1 VKLNI
6 KENLKKLHY
15 NKIKINKMIQNN
27 FSVQIYDQETDNKL
41 DIIYINNI
49 IDLDDNDNDFTRK
62 FEEELLDE
70 SLKDEGYNI
79 NDIYYSIL

>member
-1 VKLNI
+1 
-6 KENLKKLHY
+6 
-15 NKIKINKMIQNN
+15 MIQNN

-49 IDLDDNDNDFTRK
+49 INLDNNDEDFTRK